1 MNADLTAAV
10 DALRGYLDRVGFQQI
25 YKFIV
30 GANYYEVAPSM
41 IAAGTVRDV
50 ERFFDTVLRDR
61 AELALLQCLMIGRPA
76 ERRTLSEA
84 ERPVADALIGVG
96 LLREADDGATVAAAD
111 RQLISAFNLDLLIDR
126 RIHFGGDVHE
136 VYIGPDSYWM
146 LYYIDASGIRRD
158 HRTVDLCTGTG
169 VAALYLSLFCDHV
182 LATDIGDVPLALAEI
197 NRRLNRR
204 EATVDIRRQELS
216 DTLRGGERFDLL
228 TCNPPF
234 VAYPPGIQGTL
245 YSHGTDLDGLGY
257 LRTIIRQL
265 PDVMTPGGSAYLV
278 ADLVGDKRGPHFV
291 RELENF
297 AATGGLDVDVYIDN
311 VIPAAV
317 QVAPLAG
324 YLARINDGRSRAQI
338 EGELEIFQREILR
351 AERYYMSTI
360 RLRTA
365 AAKPGVRVLRRFPA
379 PNKKSEETWPAL
391 LLRN

>member
-25 YKFIV
+25 FKFIV
-30 GANYYEVAPSM
+30 GVNYYQVAPSM
-41 IAAGTVRDV
+41 IAAGTARDV

-76 ERRTLSEA
+76 ERRTLGEA
-84 ERPVADALIGVG
+84 ERALADALIGVG
-96 LLREADDGATVAAAD
+96 LLREADGGATVAAAD

-126 RIHFGGDVHE
+126 RILFGGDVHE

-146 LYYIDASGIRRD
+146 LYYIDAFAVRRD
-158 HRTVDLCTGTG
+158 HRIVDLCTGTG
-169 VAALYLSLFCDHV
+169 IAALYLSLFSDHV
-182 LATDIGDVPLALAEI
+182 LATDVADVPLALAEI

-216 DTLRGGERFDLL
+216 HTLGGGERFDLL

-245 YSHGTDLDGLGY
+245 FSHGTDLDGLGY
-257 LRTIIRQL
+257 LRTIIRRL
-265 PDVMTPGGSAYLV
+265 PDVLTPGGSAYLV
-278 ADLVGDKRGPHFV
+278 ADLVGDRRGPHFV
-291 RELENF
+291 DELESF

-311 VIPAAV
+311 VLPASA
-317 QVAPLAG
+317 QVGPLAG
-324 YLARINDGRSRAQI
+324 HLARINAGRSRAEI
-338 EGELEIFQREILR
+338 EGELEVFQRETLR
-351 AERYYMSTI
+351 AERYYLSTI
-360 RLRTA
+360 RLRA
-365 AAKPGVRVLRRFPA
+365 GAAKPGVRVLRRFP
-379 PNKKSEETWPAL
+379 PPSRKSEETWPAL